1 MLALG
6 FNVWFSRTNIRRPG
20 DRLKAFEAAG
30 RTHRMD
36 AVLFDM
42 DGVLVNSE
50 DFWNEF
56 EEEFVFSEAV
66 DGDAPSHDEIT
77 GMNFR
82 EIYDYLDENYE
93 TTLDKEAFVGRYEER
108 AETVYGEEVDLLD
121 GARELLDDLRDR
133 GVKVAIVSS
142 APQSWIGAVLDR
154 FDLGEFARVIS
165 AEDIDAPGKP
175 EPHVYEHAASE
186 LDVDAEN
193 CAVVEDSRNGAKAA
207 VRAGTYC
214 VAYRSDHNADTDL
227 SVADVVV
234 GSPEELRTELLAA
247 VNGERTRA

>member
-1 MLALG
+1 
-6 FNVWFSRTNIRRPG
+6 
-20 DRLKAFEAAG
+20 
-30 RTHRMD
+30 MD

-50 DFWNEF
+50 DYWNEF
-56 EEEFVFSEAV
+56 EEEFVFSGAV
-66 DGDAPSHDEIT
+66 AGDTPSHDEIT

-93 TTLDKEAFVGRYEER
+93 TTLDKEEFVRRYEER
-108 AETVYGEEVDLLD
+108 AETVYGEEVELLD

-133 GVKVAIVSS
+133 GARVAIVSS

-154 FDLGEFARVIS
+154 FDLGEFAQVIS

-175 EPHVYEHAASE
+175 EPHVYEHAAAE
-186 LDVDAEN
+186 FGLDPEDCV
-193 CAVVEDSRNGAKAA
+193 VVEDSRNGAKAA
-207 VRAGTYC
+207 VRAGAYC

-234 GSPEELRTELLAA
+234 ESPGELREALLAA
-247 VNGERTRA
+247 VDGERTRTS